1 MPVAVVSQE
10 EQRFDLESAPPDGF
24 VVLRAL
30 PFGKRLERRDM
41 ISKLAVEQD
50 DGKRKRNSQPE
61 KAYVETFIKAARV
74 YEFDYCIV
82 DHNLQDANGNKLDFS
97 NSMSLEVLDP
107 KIGEEIEKLIDKIH
121 GDDEEDLED
130 FFRRST
136 SHSEDEQVSLETA
149 KSD

>member
-10 EQRFDLESAPPDGF
+10 EQRFDLETAPPDGY

-50 DGKRKRNSQPE
+50 DGKRKKNNQPE
-61 KAYVETFIKAARV
+61 KAYVETFIKLARL
-74 YEFDYCIV
+74 YEFDYCII
-82 DHNLQDANGNKLDFS
+82 DHNLQDAQGNKLDFS
-97 NSMSLEVLDP
+97 NPMTLEILHP

-130 FFRRST
+130 FFKRST
-136 SHSEDEQVSLETA
+136 SPSEEEATV
-149 KSD
+149 